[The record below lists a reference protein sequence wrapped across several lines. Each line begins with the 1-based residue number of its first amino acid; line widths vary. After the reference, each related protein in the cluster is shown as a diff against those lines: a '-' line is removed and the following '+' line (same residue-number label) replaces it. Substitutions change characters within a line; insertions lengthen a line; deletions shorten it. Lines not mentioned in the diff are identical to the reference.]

1 MSNLSSDPIVFNSK
15 LIMEA
20 NTISILNFQRLKF
33 SPLNLSMTLA
43 LVPSMDAILHS
54 NSTSLRTYVLNQMLI
69 SA

>member
-1 MSNLSSDPIVFNSK
+1 
-15 LIMEA
+15 
-20 NTISILNFQRLKF
+20 LNFQRLKF